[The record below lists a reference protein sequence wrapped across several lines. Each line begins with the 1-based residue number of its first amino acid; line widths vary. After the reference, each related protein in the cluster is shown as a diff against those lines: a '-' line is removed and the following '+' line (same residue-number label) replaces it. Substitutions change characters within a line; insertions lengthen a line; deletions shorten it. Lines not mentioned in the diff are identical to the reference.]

1 MKNRLLNIDLKH
13 LNKRLNADR
22 HCEKYMMQKQ
32 VIVNIWMNVQTFK
45 LAFWLSRSG
54 NTNNTNNFN

>member
-1 MKNRLLNIDLKH
+1 MKNRLVNIDLKH

-32 VIVNIWMNVQTFK
+32 VIVNIWMNIQTFK
-45 LAFWLSRSG
+45 L
-54 NTNNTNNFN
+54 